1 MAVQEVADQI
11 GVSQPHVFRLFGSK
25 QALFLA
31 CLDELESR
39 VRQVFGQAAAAN
51 PRDPL
56 PAMRVGFRELLAD
69 GVLTGLW
76 LQARAAARRDEMV
89 AARCRSLIFGVLEAE
104 QLADATPDRL
114 AQTLAQTARSW

>member
-1 MAVQEVADQI
+1 VQEVADQI
-11 GVSQPHVFRLFGSK
+11 GVSQPYVFRLFGK
-25 QALFLA
+25 QPGLVLA

-51 PRDPL
+51 PRDPP

-76 LQARAAARRDEMV
+76 LQACAAARRDEMV
-89 AARCRSLIFGVLEAE
+89 AARCRSLISGVLEEAE
-104 QLADATPDRL
+104 QLADATPDGWRRL
-114 AQTLAQTARSW
+114 SQTARSW